1 MYDAFKLLYFS
12 WILLNLISGYNN
24 DLSKIYNKYNITG
37 EDKSLINA
45 IQHHMK
51 KKFLTDDGKDL
62 KERIIT
68 KAFYKNNDLI
78 WYLTCRSLLYCYLN
92 HLFSS
97 LNKKNL
103 TCINYA
109 TVYHKLFAH
118 FFSCCMVFESIP
130 VSSNKLEPIGVPSNA
145 CKLKNLFLGNDNN
158 QLFLPCIKIKVNMK
172 L

>member
-37 EDKSLINA
+37 EDKSLINT

-62 KERIIT
+62 KECIIT

-78 WYLTCRSLLYCYLN
+78 WYLTSRSLLYCYLN

-109 TVYHKLFAH
+109 TVYHR
-118 FFSCCMVFESIP
+118 
-130 VSSNKLEPIGVPSNA
+130 
-145 CKLKNLFLGNDNN
+145 
-158 QLFLPCIKIKVNMK
+158 
-172 L
+172 